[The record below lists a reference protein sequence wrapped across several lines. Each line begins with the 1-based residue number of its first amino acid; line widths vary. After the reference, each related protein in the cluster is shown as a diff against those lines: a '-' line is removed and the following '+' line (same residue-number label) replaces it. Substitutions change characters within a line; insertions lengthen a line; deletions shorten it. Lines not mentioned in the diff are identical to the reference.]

1 METFVAKSEF
11 VMESYE
17 GTGLA
22 LTSSCRKKLDFENMG
37 PFDSNKPKKN
47 KKSMAIVAGT
57 VQPIYNKD
65 YNNGFEGDRAHRNL
79 YPKVP
84 SNTKRNARER
94 KRVRTINDYFN
105 QLQKY
110 LPYSKPAPASSASLS
125 AAKKLSKVE
134 TLKAAIEYIDYLHQ
148 FAPAGSLQKSQKSLN
163 ISASSPSSSSLLSS
177 PASTTSSSNLS
188 TSFTSNVSLIEK
200 LKSKCENIKPDKT
213 NKFKSSTQS
222 FETSAAS
229 FMAQTSTP
237 VAAVQP
243 NNSILNPVN
252 NNNFSATYSSSSADS
267 SYTTDSSSYYGYNPT
282 GYTQQAQY
290 NADTSYQIH
299 EQVIPSPCYSTY
311 ASPNESKVFAKAQ
324 SGCLDA
330 NTVSPSYSTGSSTS
344 SDCYAIYN
352 QNGLTAMSQPHQTQ
366 ASSVSLVD
374 NSSRY
379 EQQQHHFQ
387 YQTCDNLKSQY
398 FMPSTNSV
406 GHSNLLDYHTNQIN
420 C

>member
-11 VMESYE
+11 AMESYE
-17 GTGLA
+17 ATGASLA
-22 LTSSCRKKLDFENMG
+22 NSCRKKLDFDNMG
-37 PFDSNKPKKN
+37 DTSKPKKN

-65 YNNGFEGDRAHRNL
+65 YNNGFEGDRTHRNL

-110 LPYSKPAPASSASLS
+110 LPYSKPAPASSSLS

-148 FAPAGSLQKSQKSLN
+148 FAPAGSLLKSQKSLN

-188 TSFTSNVSLIEK
+188 ASFTSNVSLIEK
-200 LKSKCENIKPDKT
+200 LKSKCENVKPEKT
-213 NKFKSSTQS
+213 NKFKSSAQS
-222 FETSAAS
+222 FESSAAS
-229 FMAQTSTP
+229 FMGQTSTP
-237 VAAVQP
+237 IATVQP

-252 NNNFSATYSSSSADS
+252 SNFSATYSSSSADS

-282 GYTQQAQY
+282 GYTQQQQY
-290 NADTSYQIH
+290 NGEAVYQMH

-311 ASPNESKVFAKAQ
+311 ASPNEAKVFVKAQ
-324 SGCLDA
+324 SSLAGCLEA
-330 NTVSPSYSTGSSTS
+330 STTSPPYSTGSSTS

-352 QNGLTAMSQPHQTQ
+352 QNGLTAMSQSHQSQ
-366 ASSVSLVD
+366 ASSVPLVG

-387 YQTCDNLKSQY
+387 YQTCDTLKSQY
-398 FMPSTNSV
+398 FISSTNPAS
-406 GHSNLLDYHTNQIN
+406 HSNLLDYHTNQIN